1 MAIAL
6 RRRSLIRI
14 LLFLGCI
21 FLIRLFVTSS
31 SSTKS
36 VSSFYGSADPQEIQ
50 KQGVLDLV
58 TRGEKVL
65 DARKHKFLQVRIG
78 RDERADLFSDT
89 IEDGIMD
96 YWERY
101 QKPLWVPWR
110 YHCGIV
116 C

>member
-1 MAIAL
+1 MIAL

-21 FLIRLFVTSS
+21 LLLRVFVSPS
-31 SSTKS
+31 SSTPS
-36 VSSFYGSADPQEIQ
+36 VSSFYGSDPQEIQ

-58 TRGEKVL
+58 TRGEKLL

-78 RDERADLFSDT
+78 RDERSDLFSDT
-89 IEDGIMD
+89 IQDGITD

-101 QKPLWVPWR
+101 QKPLCVLR
-110 YHCGIV
+110 DFLA
-116 C
+116 